1 MPSPGLAWYIN
12 GYLIPEIW
20 LRRGVTYAVHIYG
33 GNNPH
38 SSQYYHPFIITDEP
52 NGGYDSMTDVV
63 QKRTRILAGV
73 QYTLRRQARPT
84 SGTYISYILFI
95 SLLKFRSILIF

>member
-1 MPSPGLAWYIN
+1 MPSPGLAWYVN

-20 LRRGVTYAVHIYG
+20 LKRAITYAVHIYG

-38 SSQYYHPFIITDEP
+38 SSQYYHPFVITDEP
-52 NGGYDSMTDVV
+52 NGGYDGMTDVA
-63 QKRTRILAGV
+63 QKHTRILAGV

-84 SGTYISYILFI
+84 SGTYIFLIYKTLFFM
-95 SLLKFRSILIF
+95 K